1 MDLVIH
7 DLPAKLLEKL
17 DKKAKASGRTVEAEA
32 ASILST
38 TLDSTDLESQ
48 LTPPDGMDDLQTLVW
63 EAYGGK
69 LPGNVVDEF
78 LAERRKMWGE
88 DG

>member
-32 ASILST
+32 AVIITASLA
-38 TLDSTDLESQ
+38 LNEEQADPAEAFLKMV
-48 LTPPDGMDDLQTLVW
+48 DGM
-63 EAYGGK
+63 YGQNRPK
-69 LPGNVVDEF
+69 NVVDEF
-78 LAERRKMWGE
+78 LAERRKLWGE
-88 DG
+88 EDR